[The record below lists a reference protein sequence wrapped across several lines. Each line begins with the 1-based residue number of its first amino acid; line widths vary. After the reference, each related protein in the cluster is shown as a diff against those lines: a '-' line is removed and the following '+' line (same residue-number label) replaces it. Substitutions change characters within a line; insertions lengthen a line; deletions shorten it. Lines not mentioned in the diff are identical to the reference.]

1 MAYGDENM
9 MKKWW
14 QNTQLSKEFQL
25 MIFSKFH
32 LKEMKYLRDAKMKEF
47 LIN

>member
-1 MAYGDENM
+1 

-14 QNTQLSKEFQL
+14 QNTVHTAFERIPAHDIQQIPSQGNE
-25 MIFSKFH
+25 
-32 LKEMKYLRDAKMKEF
+32 KYLRDAKMKES